1 MLVDEKDFSTSLFH
15 DINSKG
21 SKVNVLIGS
30 KKFSEG
36 WSSWR
41 VSTMGL
47 LNIGR
52 GEGSEIIQLFGRGVR
67 LKGYKF
73 SLKRSTAL
81 DASLRPAYIPEVLPI
96 LETLNIFGLRADY
109 MQQFKDYLEEEG
121 LPTDSDFEKITVDI
135 LPTISDLSEKKLKYI
150 RVKDGSNFKRD
161 VLVDAV
167 ISEKVPPVLI
177 DWYPKVQ
184 VLKSS
189 KLTNVT
195 TVVAIEEGKLENL
208 HIAFL
213 DWNRIY
219 FDIQKF
225 KNERSWYNVNL
236 SVEALKDIL
245 LSPDWYTLQIP
256 STELEINDYSK
267 VKLWHELALSLLKS
281 FIERL
286 YNYQK
291 NKFYSDK
298 IEVAILDSNNPNF
311 EAEYNFLVKKTED
324 RLIGKLKELK
334 EIVRKKEFQEN
345 FKIDNDFEAL
355 YANLHL
361 YQPLIYI
368 DKGRYEE
375 VIKIQPVPLNKGERD
390 LVEDLKL
397 YFDNNTEFF
406 KDKQLYLLRN
416 MSKKGIGFFE
426 ANNFFPDFILWL
438 VIGDKQYV
446 SFIDPKGLRQI
457 QGLTDPKIQLHKSI
471 KTTIQPKLNDPNIE
485 LNSFIISNTPYN
497 QLTHWKG
504 QESMEDFNSNHILFQ
519 KEQRQFY
526 IQIIIDKQIK
536 K

>member
-1 MLVDEKDFSTSLFH
+1 M
-15 DINSKG
+15 
-21 SKVNVLIGS
+21 
-30 KKFSEG
+30 
-36 WSSWR
+36 
-41 VSTMGL
+41 
-47 LNIGR
+47 
-52 GEGSEIIQLFGRGVR
+52 
-67 LKGYKF
+67 
-73 SLKRSTAL
+73 KRSTDL
-81 DASLRPAYIPEVLPI
+81 DVSLRPDYIPEVLPI

-150 RVKDGSNFKRD
+150 KVKDGSNFKRD

-167 ISEKVPPVLI
+167 ITEKVPPVII
-177 DWYPKVQ
+177 DWYPKIQ

-189 KLTNVT
+189 KTTNVS
-195 TVVAIEEGKLENL
+195 TVVTIEQGKLDNI

-213 DWNRIY
+213 DWNKIY
-219 FDIQKF
+219 FEIQKF

-236 SVEALKDIL
+236 SIEALKDIL
-245 LSPDWYTLQIP
+245 QRPEWYNLLIP
-256 STELEINDYSK
+256 SSELELTDYGK
-267 VKLWHELALSLLKS
+267 VKLWHELALTLLKS
-281 FIERL
+281 FVERL

-298 IEVAILDSNNPNF
+298 IEVAFIDSNHPNF
-311 EAEYNFLVKKTED
+311 EAEYNFLIKKTED
-324 RLIGKLKELK
+324 RLIGKIKELK
-334 EIVRKKEFQEN
+334 ETVRKNEFQEN

-355 YANLHL
+355 YTNLHL

-368 DKGRYEE
+368 DKGSYEE
-375 VIKIQPVPLNKGERD
+375 VIKIQPVPLNKGERY
-390 LVEDLKL
+390 LVEDLRQ
-397 YFDNNTEFF
+397 YFATNRDFF

-438 VIGDKQYV
+438 VIGNKQFI

-471 KTTIQPKLNDPNIE
+471 KTTIQPKLNDPEIE
-485 LNSFIISNTPYN
+485 LSSFILSNTPYS

-504 QESMEDFNSNHILFQ
+504 QESIQNFNENHVFFQ
-519 KEQRQFY
+519 KEQKSDYIKLIFY
-526 IQIIIDKQIK
+526 KILD
-536 K
+536 

>member
-1 MLVDEKDFSTSLFH
+1 L
-15 DINSKG
+15 
-21 SKVNVLIGS
+21 
-30 KKFSEG
+30 
-36 WSSWR
+36 
-41 VSTMGL
+41 
-47 LNIGR
+47 
-52 GEGSEIIQLFGRGVR
+52 
-67 LKGYKF
+67 
-73 SLKRSTAL
+73 
-81 DASLRPAYIPEVLPI
+81 
-96 LETLNIFGLRADY
+96 
-109 MQQFKDYLEEEG
+109 
-121 LPTDSDFEKITVDI
+121 
-135 LPTISDLSEKKLKYI
+135 
-150 RVKDGSNFKRD
+150 
-161 VLVDAV
+161 
-167 ISEKVPPVLI
+167 
-177 DWYPKVQ
+177 
-184 VLKSS
+184 
-189 KLTNVT
+189 
-195 TVVAIEEGKLENL
+195 
-208 HIAFL
+208 
-213 DWNRIY
+213 
-219 FDIQKF
+219 
-225 KNERSWYNVNL
+225 
-236 SVEALKDIL
+236 EALKDIL

-256 STELEINDYSK
+256 STELEINDYSR
-267 VKLWHELALSLLKS
+267 VKLWHELAISLLKA

-334 EIVRKKEFQEN
+334 EIVRKKEFHEN

-368 DKGRYEE
+368 DKGSYEE

-397 YFDNNTEFF
+397 YFVNNTEFF

-526 IQIIIDKQIK
+526 IQKIIDLQIK
-536 K
+536 RLEMPI